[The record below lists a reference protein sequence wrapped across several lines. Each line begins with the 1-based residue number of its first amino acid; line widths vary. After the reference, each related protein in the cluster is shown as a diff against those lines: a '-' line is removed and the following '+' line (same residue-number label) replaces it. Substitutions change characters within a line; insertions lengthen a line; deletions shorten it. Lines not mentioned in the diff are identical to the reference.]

1 MKHLFVLILIAAMA
15 VGCDAAEEE
24 IVEPIDL
31 DDRIQRF
38 EVYSEEPAET
48 EEAEEAEEELAEDME
63 PGETRHFGAEFTI
76 EGEPVDLAEVLAAA
90 AEDEEYAGDEPVK
103 VAAQVHQVC
112 KNKGCW
118 FTLSTDAVDIPV
130 RVRMLDYGFFVSRNT
145 DGADVIVEGTLART
159 TISEDMAQH
168 YADDVAAAEGV
179 EPEVVEGEQDTF
191 EFTATGISM
200 TLPEA

>member
-1 MKHLFVLILIAAMA
+1 MKHLFVLIVIAALA

-24 IVEPIDL
+24 VVAAPT
-31 DDRIQRF
+31 
-38 EVYSEEPAET
+38 EEPAET
-48 EEAEEAEEELAEDME
+48 EEVAEAEEEAEEAEEELAEDME
-63 PGETRHFGAEFTI
+63 PGETRHFGAEFTL
-76 EGEPVDLAEVLAAA
+76 EGDPQDLAEVLAAA
-90 AEDEEYAGDEPVK
+90 AEDEEYASDEPMK

-168 YADDVAAAEGV
+168 YADDVAQAEGT